1 MLKIAYNDYYVQPLP
16 EGHRFPMDK
25 YDLLPKQ
32 LLHEGTVEK
41 EAFFS
46 PSVITEDD
54 VLAVHEKQYY
64 KALITLNIDKRA
76 QRKSGFP
83 HNERLILREQ
93 IIMEGTRKCAEYAL
107 EYGAAMNIAGGTH
120 HAYTNRGEGFCLLN
134 DQAIA
139 AQWLLNQQK
148 ANQILIIDLDVHQ
161 GNGTAEIF
169 KNNPQVFTFSM
180 HGENN
185 YPLKKEISDLDIPLP
200 DGIKDKEYLY
210 LLEKNLD
217 QILTNITPDFLF
229 FQSGVDIIET
239 DKLGRLGVTI
249 QGCRQRDDVVFRYA
263 NELDVPIVAS
273 MGGGYS
279 PEIKNIIEA
288 HANTYRAAQQILF

>member
-1 MLKIAYNDYYVQPLP
+1 MLKIAYNDYYIQPLP
-16 EGHRFPMDK
+16 KEHRFPMDK

-46 PSVITEDD
+46 PDVINPNH
-54 VLAVHEKQYY
+54 VLAVHDKVYFD
-64 KALITLNIDKRA
+64 ALLSLNIDKKA

-93 IIMEGTRKCAEYAL
+93 IIMEGTRKCAEFAL
-107 EYGAAMNIAGGTH
+107 EFGAAMNIAGGTH

-139 AQWLLNQQK
+139 AQWLLDKKK

-169 KNNPQVFTFSM
+169 KNNSNVFTFSM

-185 YPLKKEISDLDIPLP
+185 YPLKKEISDLDVPLK

-210 LLEKNLD
+210 LLEIHLD
-217 QILTNITPDFLF
+217 QILSNTTPDFLF

-239 DKLGRLGVTI
+239 DKLGRLGLSI
-249 QGCRQRDDVVFRYA
+249 QGCRQRDEIVFRYA
-263 NELDVPIVAS
+263 KELDIPIVVS

-279 PEIKNIIEA
+279 PEIKYIIEA

>member
-1 MLKIAYNDYYVQPLP
+1 MLKIAYNAYYVQPLP

-32 LLHEGTVEK
+32 LLHEGTVDED
-41 EAFFS
+41 AFFS
-46 PSVITEDD
+46 PNIIDPNH
-54 VLAVHEKQYY
+54 VLAVHNEDYFD
-64 KALITLNIDKRA
+64 ALLALKIDKRA

-83 HNERLILREQ
+83 HDERLILREQ

-139 AQWLLNQQK
+139 AQWLLDEKK
-148 ANQILIIDLDVHQ
+148 ASQILIIDLDVHQ

-169 KNNPQVFTFSM
+169 QDNPRVFTFSM

-185 YPLKKEISDLDIPLP
+185 YPLKKEVSDLDIPLP
-200 DGIKDKEYLY
+200 DRIKDKEYLY

-239 DKLGRLGVTI
+239 DKLGRLGITI
-249 QGCRQRDDVVFRYA
+249 QGCRQRDEVVFRYA

>member
-1 MLKIAYNDYYVQPLP
+1 MLKIAYNDYYIQPLP
-16 EGHRFPMDK
+16 QGHRFPMDK

-32 LLHEGTVEK
+32 LLLEGTVE
-41 EAFFS
+41 EDAFFS
-46 PSVITEDD
+46 PKVIDAD
-54 VLAVHEKQYY
+54 LVLAVHDKNYFDTLR
-64 KALITLNIDKRA
+64 ALKIDKKA

-83 HNERLILREQ
+83 HDERLILREQ

-107 EYGAAMNIAGGTH
+107 EFGAAMNIAGGTH

-139 AQWLLNQQK
+139 AQWLLDTNK
-148 ANQILIIDLDVHQ
+148 ASQILIIDLDVHQ

-169 KNNPQVFTFSM
+169 QENPKVFTFSM

-185 YPLKKEISDLDIPLP
+185 YPLKKELSDLDVPLK

-210 LLEKNLD
+210 LLEKHLD
-217 QILTNITPDFLF
+217 QILTIISPDFLF

-239 DKLGRLGVTI
+239 DKLGRLGVSI
-249 QGCRQRDDVVFRYA
+249 RGCRQRDEVVFRHA
-263 NELDVPIVAS
+263 KELAIPIVTS

>member
-1 MLKIAYNDYYVQPLP
+1 MLKIAFNDYYIQPLP
-16 EGHRFPMDK
+16 EGHRFPMEK

-32 LLHEGTVEK
+32 LLHEGTVDE

-46 PSVITEDD
+46 PDIINPAH
-54 VLAVHEKQYY
+54 VLAVHDKNYFDNLR
-64 KALITLNIDKRA
+64 ALQIDKRA

-83 HNERLILREQ
+83 HDERLILREQ

-107 EYGAAMNIAGGTH
+107 EFGAAMNIAGGTH
-120 HAYTNRGEGFCLLN
+120 HAYTNKGEGFCLLN

-139 AQWLLNQQK
+139 AQWLLDEEK
-148 ANQILIIDLDVHQ
+148 ASEILIIDLDVHQ

-169 KNNPQVFTFSM
+169 QNNNQVFTFSM

-185 YPLKKEISDLDIPLP
+185 YPLKKEVSNLDIPLP
-200 DGIKDKEYLY
+200 DGIKDKDYLY
-210 LLEKNLD
+210 LLQKHLD
-217 QILTNITPDFLF
+217 QILTKISPDFLF

-239 DKLGRLGVTI
+239 DKLGRLGISI
-249 QGCRQRDDVVFRYA
+249 QGCRQRDEIVFRYA
-263 NELDVPIVAS
+263 KELDVPIVAS

-279 PEIKNIIEA
+279 PEIKFIIEA

>member
-16 EGHRFPMDK
+16 EGHRFPMEK
-25 YDLLPKQ
+25 YELLPQQ
-32 LLHEGTVEK
+32 LLREGTVE
-41 EAFFS
+41 EDAFFS
-46 PSVITEDD
+46 PDTIDQKH
-54 VLAVHEKQYY
+54 VLAVHDKQYY
-64 KALITLNIDKRA
+64 EALKALEIDKKA

-83 HNERLILREQ
+83 HDERLILREQ
-93 IIMEGTRKCAEYAL
+93 IIMEGTRKCTEFAL
-107 EYGAAMNIAGGTH
+107 EYGVAMNIAGGTH

-139 AQWLLNQQK
+139 AQWLLDQNK
-148 ANQILIIDLDVHQ
+148 ATQILIIDLDVHQ

-169 KNNPQVFTFSM
+169 QNTLEVFTFSM

-185 YPLKKEISDLDIPLP
+185 YPLQKEKSDLDVPLP
-200 DGIKDKEYLY
+200 DGIKDKAYLN
-210 LLEKNLD
+210 LLAKHLD

-229 FQSGVDIIET
+229 FQSGVDIIDT
-239 DKLGRLGVTI
+239 DKLGRLGI
-249 QGCRQRDDVVFRYA
+249 SLDGCRQRDAFVFRLA
-263 NELDVPIVAS
+263 KQMNLPIVVS

-288 HANTYRAAQQILF
+288 HANTYRTAQQIFF

>member
-1 MLKIAYNDYYVQPLP
+1 MLKIAFNEYYIQPLP
-16 EGHRFPMDK
+16 DGHRFPMDK

-32 LLHEGTVEK
+32 LIHEGTVE
-41 EAFFS
+41 ENAFFS
-46 PSVITEDD
+46 PEIIDPKH
-54 VLAVHEKQYY
+54 VLAVHDKNYFD
-64 KALITLNIDKRA
+64 ALRALKIDRKA
-76 QRKSGFP
+76 QRKTGFP
-83 HNERLILREQ
+83 HDERLILREQ

-107 EYGAAMNIAGGTH
+107 TNGAAMNIAGGTH

-139 AQWLLNQQK
+139 AKWLLEEGK
-148 ANQILIIDLDVHQ
+148 ASQILIIDLDVHQ

-169 KNNPQVFTFSM
+169 EKNTQVFTFSM

-185 YPLKKEISDLDIPLP
+185 YPLKKEVSDLDIPLP

-210 LLEKNLD
+210 LLEKHLD
-217 QILTNITPDFLF
+217 QILTNYTPDFLF

-239 DKLGRLGVTI
+239 DKLGRLGVSI
-249 QGCRQRDDVVFRYA
+249 RGCRQRDEIVFRYA
-263 NELDVPIVAS
+263 RELGVPIVAS

-279 PEIKNIIEA
+279 PQIKNIIEA